1 MTTGEPGS
9 RTEMNPKL
17 LYTLRVAAYF
27 VLLAAINFAAFDG
40 VPYLASLIVSSSA
53 DSTFVFLLAV
63 IGYLLGTLVLTW
75 GFCRLDRDA
84 LVDLGLHRPIW
95 LARTLWG
102 WALGAALVL
111 LVFAV
116 FWMAGWVSVEHM
128 SPPLLALAASLLA
141 WILISFV
148 EELTFRGY
156 ILQYLAKGWGMPTA
170 VLVSSIL
177 FGAVHSLNP
186 EANALGIFNI
196 VFAGGFFA
204 TGYLVTRSLWFASGL
219 HMGWNL
225 TLIHLLGFAGS
236 GYTEPSLLQSTVDGP
251 VLLTGGAFGPE
262 GGLVGLGAWLLG
274 IALLL
279 GYWMVRLREKERG
292 REK

>member
-1 MTTGEPGS
+1 MTTGEPGP
-9 RTEMNPKL
+9 RTEINPKL

-53 DSTFVFLLAV
+53 DSAFVFLLAV
-63 IGYLLGTLVLTW
+63 IGYLLGTLGLTW
-75 GFCRLDRDA
+75 GFCRLDRDS
-84 LVDLGLHRPIW
+84 LVDLGLHRPSW

-102 WALGAALVL
+102 WALGATLVL
-111 LVFAV
+111 LVFTV
-116 FWMAGWVSVEHM
+116 FWMAGWVAVERM
-128 SPPLLALAASLLA
+128 SPPLLTLAASVLA

-156 ILQYLAKGWGMPTA
+156 ILQYLVKGWGMPIA
-170 VLVSSIL
+170 VLASSIL
-177 FGAVHSLNP
+177 FGLVHSLNP

-204 TGYLVTRSLWFASGL
+204 AGYLVTRSLWFASGL